1 MPISYPKVVTNDVN
15 GFALA
20 WDMRGI
26 KMILD
31 ATSRQFAVDFANTVL
46 RSYVDDLVEKAQ
58 AAQKAKQAAVVEGD
72 QPVKAFTAAP
82 VVEPAPKKKSKIV
95 LTD

>member
-1 MPISYPKVVTNDVN
+1 MPINYPKVVPQDVN

-20 WDMRGI
+20 WEIGGI

-31 ATSRQFAVDFANTVL
+31 STSRRFAVDFANTVL
-46 RSYVDDLVEKAQ
+46 KSYVDDLVA
-58 AAQKAKQAAVVEGD
+58 KAKAGQKLKQSVE
-72 QPVKAFTAAP
+72 PAAAP
-82 VVEPAPKKKSKIV
+82 VVPASALAPAPSKII

>member
-1 MPISYPKVVTNDVN
+1 MPINYPKVVTNDVN

-31 ATSRQFAVDFANTVL
+31 TTSRQFAVDFANTVL
-46 RSYVDDLVEKAQ
+46 RSYVDDLVA
-58 AAQKAKQAAVVEGD
+58 KAKAGQKLKQTTE
-72 QPVKAFTAAP
+72 PEAAP
-82 VVEPAPKKKSKIV
+82 TVAASVPAPKSKII

>member
-1 MPISYPKVVTNDVN
+1 MPINYPRVVPEDVN

-20 WDMRGI
+20 WEIGGI

-31 ATSRQFAVDFANTVL
+31 ATSRRFAVDFANTVL
-46 RSYVDDLVEKAQ
+46 RSYIDDLV
-58 AAQKAKQAAVVEGD
+58 QKAKSGQKLKESIAPAPAV
-72 QPVKAFTAAP
+72 PAP
-82 VVEPAPKKKSKIV
+82 VPAPSKIV

>member
-1 MPISYPKVVTNDVN
+1 MPINYPKVVPEDVN

-20 WDMRGI
+20 WEIGGI

-31 ATSRQFAVDFANTVL
+31 STSRRFAVDFANTVL
-46 RSYVDDLVEKAQ
+46 RSYVDDLVA
-58 AAQKAKQAAVVEGD
+58 KAKAGQKLKQSVETPNVDAGSSPSVPD
-72 QPVKAFTAAP
+72 PKPIAP
-82 VVEPAPKKKSKIV
+82 SKIV